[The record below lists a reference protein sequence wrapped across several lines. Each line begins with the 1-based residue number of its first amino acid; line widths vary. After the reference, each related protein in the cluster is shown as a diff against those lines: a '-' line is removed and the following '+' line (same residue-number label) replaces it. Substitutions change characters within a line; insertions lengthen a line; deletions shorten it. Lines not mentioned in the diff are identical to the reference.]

1 LKQGDALKPL
11 LLNFAL
17 EYTTRRVQVN
27 QDGWKRNSIHQL
39 LVNADVVDIFGGTV
53 YTIKKNTEAS
63 VVASKEMGLEVN
75 ANETKNMVMYR
86 DQKAGQSH
94 IIRTEN
100 FSFENVRRFGYL
112 GIAVKNKILFRKK
125 LRAD

>member
-1 LKQGDALKPL
+1 ML
-11 LLNFAL
+11 LTFAL

-39 LVNADVVDIFGGTV
+39 LVNAVVDIFGGTV
-53 YTIKKNTEAS
+53 HKIKKNTEAS

-75 ANETKNMVMYR
+75 ANKTKNMVMYR
-86 DQKAGQSH
+86 DQKAVQSH